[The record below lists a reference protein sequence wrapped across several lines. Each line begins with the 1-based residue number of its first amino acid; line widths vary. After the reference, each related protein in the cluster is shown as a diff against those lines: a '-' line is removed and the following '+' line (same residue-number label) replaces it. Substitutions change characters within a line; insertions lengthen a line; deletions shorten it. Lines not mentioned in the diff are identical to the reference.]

1 LACHIVFKCLLPQ
14 MPSRTRAQDGA
25 STSRGREA
33 TPNPPPVPPTL
44 AEAIAALVN
53 ATADN
58 TRFLQEM
65 AGQQLQ
71 QQGGQGYQQGPRE
84 TSYLDFFETR
94 PPLFVKAE
102 DPLEAD
108 EWIRIIGQ
116 KFGLLRCS
124 ETQKPL
130 FEAQQLCGPAS
141 TWWGNFVAVQPAGH
155 QVTWDEFKLAF
166 RENYIPEGVL
176 HMKQEEFMKLKQG
189 GDTVNQY
196 LNKFNHLS
204 QYAIDQVNIDL
215 KKKNCFMR
223 GLNDRLQ
230 RKMATCID
238 LTYGR
243 AVSTALA
250 VEAKYAGAGK
260 SKGFGGDRPSQ
271 GPVKRQRLVIQ
282 PFNQNRSSSR
292 APSFPFK
299 QPVFIR
305 PNTAP
310 ITTSQPGAPSTRF
323 PALPS
328 SSTGCFNCGKS
339 RHFIKDF
346 PYPKQNRSNY
356 QQGTRNSSQAKGN
369 AGKNINKT
377 GRIYYTQVATTPEG
391 EPKMMGTFLVA
402 KHPALIVFD
411 SGASHTFISK
421 KFVEQYCISYHESKE
436 GFKIHSPGG
445 QIFTREVAYQ
455 VPVTL
460 AGRDFPTNMIVL
472 KGQDIDVILGMNWL
486 AQHKATLNT
495 DQRTIRLSH
504 NQEEILLSIP
514 ISTKTTGRLYEAIIL
529 EIKDI
534 PIVCEFP
541 NVFPEDLPGLPPER
555 DVEFVIELKPNTAP
569 ISRRSYRMPPNEL
582 AELKIQLQD
591 LLEKGFIRPSSPPWG
606 CLAIFVK
613 KKDQTLRMCVDYRP
627 LNEVTIK
634 NKYPLP
640 RIDILFD
647 QLTGARVFS
656 KIDLRSG
663 YHQICIRPEDIPKT
677 AFTTRYGL
685 FEYLVMSF
693 RLTNAPVH
701 FTYLMNSVFMPEL
714 DKFVVVFIDDILIY
728 SKNEEEHAQHLRIVL
743 TRLREHQLYAKF
755 SKCAFWL
762 EEIRFLGHVLSAWGI
777 AVDPSKVKD
786 ILEWKPPTTVHQV

>member
-1 LACHIVFKCLLPQ
+1 MLLPQ
-14 MPSRTRAQDGA
+14 MPSRTRAQDA
-25 STSRGREA
+25 ARTSSGRES

-44 AEAIAALVN
+44 AEAIATLVN

-58 TRFLQEM
+58 TRFLREM

-71 QQGGQGYQQGPRE
+71 QQGGRGYQQGPRE
-84 TSYLDFFETR
+84 TSYLDFSETC

-108 EWIRIIGQ
+108 EWLRVIEQ

-130 FEAQQLCGPAS
+130 FAAQQLRGPAS
-141 TWWGNFVAVQPAGH
+141 TWWGNFVAVQPANH
-155 QVTWDEFKLAF
+155 QITWEEFKVAF
-166 RENYIPEGVL
+166 REHYIREGVL

-189 GDTVNQY
+189 GDTVTQY

-204 QYAIDQVNIDL
+204 QYAIDQVNTDL

-250 VEAKYAGAGK
+250 VEAKNASSGK
-260 SKGFGGDRPSQ
+260 IKGSGENRPSQ
-271 GPVKRQRLVIQ
+271 GPVKRQRFVIR
-282 PFNQNRSSSR
+282 PSNQNRSR
-292 APSFPFK
+292 TPPFPFK
-299 QPVFIR
+299 QPIIIR
-305 PNTAP
+305 PNNAL
-310 ITTSQPGAPSTRF
+310 SQPGAPGTRF

-339 RHFIKDF
+339 GHSIKDC
-346 PYPKQNRSNY
+346 PYPRQNQSNN
-356 QQGTRNSSQAKGN
+356 QQGSGNSSQAKGN
-369 AGKNINKT
+369 NMGKNTKKT
-377 GRIYYTQVATTPEG
+377 GRIYYTQVATTPDG
-391 EPKMMGTFLVA
+391 EPVMMGMFLVA
-402 KHPALIVFD
+402 NHPALILFD

-421 KFVEQYCISYHESKE
+421 KFVEQHHISCHESKE
-436 GFKIHSPGG
+436 GFRIQSPGG

-455 VPVTL
+455 VPVSL

-486 AQHKATLNT
+486 AKHKATLNT
-495 DQRTIRLSH
+495 DQRTIMLSH
-504 NQEEILLSIP
+504 NQEEILLPIP
-514 ISTKTTGRLYEAIIL
+514 IPNKITGRVYEVMVP

-534 PIVCEFP
+534 PVVCEFP
-541 NVFPEDLPGLPPER
+541 DVFPEDLPGLPPER
-555 DVEFVIELKPNTAP
+555 EVEFVIELKPGTAP
-569 ISRRSYRMPPNEL
+569 ISRRSYHMPPNEL
-582 AELKIQLQD
+582 AELKIQVQD
-591 LLEKGFIRPSSPPWG
+591 LLEKGFIRPSSSPWG
-606 CLAIFVK
+606 CPAIFVK

-663 YHQICIRPEDIPKT
+663 
-677 AFTTRYGL
+677 
-685 FEYLVMSF
+685 
-693 RLTNAPVH
+693 
-701 FTYLMNSVFMPEL
+701 
-714 DKFVVVFIDDILIY
+714 
-728 SKNEEEHAQHLRIVL
+728 
-743 TRLREHQLYAKF
+743 
-755 SKCAFWL
+755 
-762 EEIRFLGHVLSAWGI
+762 
-777 AVDPSKVKD
+777 
-786 ILEWKPPTTVHQV
+786 